1 MASKKGAKDKAKTK
15 KLVFLKPKLL
25 VVAVICAAGAM
36 QEPPVFTAAT
46 IGVWVAGALT
56 AGLLAAAALALA
68 LPAARLLAGI
78 GRDTIIA
85 LQKGDTD
92 K

>member
-1 MASKKGAKDKAKTK
+1 MASKDAAKDKAKPK
-15 KLVFLKPKLL
+15 KLMFLKPKLL
-25 VVAVICAAGAM
+25 VVAVICAAGAV
-36 QEPPVFTAAT
+36 QEPPVFDPAT

-56 AGLLAAAALALA
+56 AGLLAAAALAVA

-78 GRDTIIA
+78 GRDTILA
-85 LQKGDTD
+85 LQKGDRD